1 MNTLSIC
8 SEMVYLDLPLAER
21 AARIREK
28 GFGVEIWAHTFPEYD
43 EIASWGIP
51 IESMQGYVHGNL
63 AFAEDAD
70 EMVATA
76 AQVIPYAKKLGCTT
90 LVIHGAELVNGQAAK
105 PIDVVT
111 PAMWLNAYKTLE
123 RFAALG
129 AEADVTFC
137 LENLNLRVD
146 HPGVPFA
153 TAADTLALV
162 SAIDSPHVKMMLDL
176 YHAQQDTGHLV
187 DTVREAGRHIG
198 EIQVADVPGRCEPG
212 TGEVNYQAVAA
223 AANEIGYA
231 GTIGMEA
238 YASGDSD
245 VALDRFREAFTL

>member
-1 MNTLSIC
+1 MNKLSIC

-21 AARIREK
+21 AARIHER
-28 GFGVEIWAHTFPEYD
+28 GFGVEIWAHALDEYD
-43 EIASWGIP
+43 QIASWGIP

-63 AFAEDAD
+63 ALQEDAD

-76 AQVIPYAKKLGCTT
+76 REVIPYAHALGCTT
-90 LVIHGAELVNGQAAK
+90 LVIHGAELVNGTAAK

-111 PAMWLNAYKTLE
+111 PAMWLTAFQTLE
-123 RFAALG
+123 RFAVLG
-129 AEADVTFC
+129 EEAGVTFC

-153 TAADTLALV
+153 TAADTLTLV
-162 SAIDSPHVKMMLDL
+162 SAIDSPNVKMMLDL

-187 DTVREAGRHIG
+187 DTVRESNRHIG

-212 TGEVNYQAVAA
+212 TGEVNYGAVAQAVA
-223 AANEIGYA
+223 EIGYT

-245 VALDRFREAFTL
+245 LALDRFRASMTL